1 METST
6 EEKPTKT
13 KKVAPKRRHA
23 GKLEVLWRE
32 RQERDLALCERKGGH
47 SRGLRFDAEAGDF
60 VVKWIEKFCKH
71 HKGKEWAGKPL
82 LLEQWQKDVIR
93 QAFGWK
99 RADGTRRFRT
109 MYIEVARKNGKS
121 EIAAALGLYLLV
133 ADGEDGAEVYSSA
146 TKKDQA
152 RIVWKTAKAMVNK
165 SPALKTAVKV
175 YQSSLVVEDK
185 ESSFQPL
192 SSESNTLDG
201 LNPHGNIVDELH
213 AHKDRGVWDVLD
225 SAMGA
230 REQPM
235 TVAITTAG
243 TFNQESIGWEQ
254 HDYARKVLEGM
265 FEDDAFYAFI
275 ACPDEGDDNFG
286 EAAQQKANPNWG
298 VSAKVDFLQKQAVKA
313 QRTPGFF
320 NEYVTKHL
328 NLWAQQTKRWLPM
341 DKWNGSDPAP
351 AGDLRAAAILREKAL
366 ERMKARA
373 GLDLS
378 SKLDLTAFVLEFQR
392 ENEVVELICRFWIPE
407 AQVKLQADRGRRHYE
422 VWAREG
428 WLTVTAGDVIDY
440 EFIRKEVNALCERHV
455 VGEIAYDPW
464 NALDLATRL
473 SADGRT
479 MVECHQGYKT
489 LSEPSK
495 DVEAKVVQGKV
506 KHMNN
511 PVLRWCASNVSV
523 STDPAGNI
531 KPDKAKATDKI
542 DGIVA
547 WVMARSRGIV
557 NKEENRSSLVLDQG
571 GIVLG

>member
-1 METST
+1 MSAR
-6 EEKPTKT
+6 KH
-13 KKVAPKRRHA
+13 VGR
-23 GKLEVLWRE
+23 LERLWRE
-32 RQERDLALCERKGGH
+32 RDEREHALAARPKGH
-47 SRGLRFDAEAGDF
+47 PRGFFFDAEAGDF
-60 VVKWIEKFCKH
+60 VVRWIERFCKH

-82 LLEQWQKDVIR
+82 VLEAWQKDIIR
-93 QAFGWK
+93 NAFGWK
-99 RADGTRRFRT
+99 RADGTRRYRT
-109 MYIEVARKNGKS
+109 IYIEVGRKNGKS
-121 EIAAALGLYLLV
+121 ELAAALGLYLLV

-152 RIVWKTAKAMVNK
+152 KIVWKTAAAMVKK
-165 SPALKTAVKV
+165 SPDLKSAIKA

-201 LNPHGNIVDELH
+201 LNPHGNIIDELH

-243 TFNQESIGWEQ
+243 VYDKEGIGWEQ
-254 HDYARKVLEGM
+254 HDYAVKVLEGT
-265 FEDDAFYAFI
+265 FDDDAFYAFV
-275 ACPDEGDDNFG
+275 AAPDEGDDLFSD
-286 EAAQQKANPNWG
+286 AALQKANPNWG
-298 VSAKVDFLQKQAVKA
+298 VSAKVDFLQKQAQKA
-313 QRTPGFF
+313 QRTPGFY

-328 NLWAQQTKRWLPM
+328 NMWSQQAKRWLSMERWQACEPPV
-341 DKWNGSDPAP
+341 PATE
-351 AGDLRAAAILREKAL
+351 LRAAALAREKAL
-366 ERMKARA
+366 ERRPCRA

-378 SKLDLTAFVLEFQR
+378 SKLDLTALVLEFPKDKD
-392 ENEVVELICRFWIPE
+392 EVELVCRFWIPE
-407 AQVKLQADRGRRHYE
+407 AQVKAQAERGKRHYE
-422 VWAREG
+422 TWVREG
-428 WLTVTAGDVIDY
+428 WLTQTDGDVVDY
-440 EFIRKEVNALCERHV
+440 EFIRKEMNDLAKRYAVKEWAF
-455 VGEIAYDPW
+455 DPW
-464 NALDLATRL
+464 NALDLATRCA
-473 SADGRT
+473 ADGLV

-506 KHMNN
+506 KHMGH

-542 DGIVA
+542 DGVAA

-557 NKEENRSSLVLDQG
+557 NKQADRKSSLLDQG
-571 GIVLG
+571 GLMLG